1 MKVRSLQ
8 IKRSKRCFLWP
19 VQLQDDEI
27 AELKDK
33 MNDMAEDF
41 GDMLRETL
49 EKMRERI
56 EVSNGNFDAPDLMIQ
71 QRMEELKLNDS
82 WRD

>member
-1 MKVRSLQ
+1 M
-8 IKRSKRCFLWP
+8 
-19 VQLQDDEI
+19 QLQDDEI

-82 WRD
+82 